1 MSNELNDEAMA
12 QGAEEL
18 KQLNEL
24 FENYQKGGNGT
35 KKKSKEETLAKY
47 FVPRKTKE
55 TFRPL
60 PPKGREKIDVAFFHV
75 VWTNVAGG
83 KKRMRKLYCPAH
95 NDPPVQKK
103 DENGQLVFDQNGKPV
118 NVPQACPLCAKY
130 NAFISKQNPA
140 LKGLKKDDY
149 KSLTEEQQKIK
160 TFNDKI
166 FDEAKKW
173 QAKKFYILK
182 GIDKGVEKDGVKF
195 WRFKHNFKKQGVFDK
210 LIPALQNFIDQNGVA
225 YYDAN
230 QGCDLSITTTEA
242 EFMGRKYID
251 VSAIFPGAKSKLHE
265 DKLIMET
272 WLNDTTTWRDVFKPA
287 TAPVI
292 TPYQYLVLVSES
304 NDPYWEDSDSNNKHW
319 VFPNNPE
326 LQTKAN
332 TRDQNLDAGV
342 SSKFEYATDVVD
354 EDDVV
359 NITNINTSDKS
370 SFSDNAVNLTAEVNK
385 SAVST
390 PVTSSAI
397 SDAEKVIKEINGV
410 NQQTLPV
417 NVQSNPTSTVNTNSS
432 VSNAGAFD
440 DLPF

>member
-18 KQLNEL
+18 RELNEL
-24 FENYQKGGNGT
+24 FDNYQKGGNGT
-35 KKKSKEETLAKY
+35 NGAKKKTKEEILAKY
-47 FVPRKTKE
+47 FVPRKSKE

-75 VWTNVAGG
+75 VMTNKAGG
-83 KKRMRKLYCPAH
+83 KKQIRKLYCPAH

-103 DENGQLVFDQNGKPV
+103 DETGQLVFDQNGKPV
-118 NVPQACPLCAKY
+118 MIPQACPLCAKY
-130 NAFISKQNPA
+130 NAYISKQNPA

-149 KSLTEEQQKIK
+149 KNLTDEQKK
-160 TFNDKI
+160 VKEYNDKI

-173 QAKKFYILK
+173 QAKKFYILR

-210 LIPALQNFIDQNGVA
+210 LIPALQNFIDQNSVA
-225 YYDAN
+225 YYDPN

-251 VSAIFPGAKSKLHE
+251 VSAIFPSAKSKLHD
-265 DKLIMET
+265 DKLIAES
-272 WLNDTTTWRDVFKPA
+272 WLNDPTTWRDIFKPA
-287 TAPVI
+287 TAPII
-292 TPYQYLVLVSES
+292 TPYEYLVLVGQG

-319 VFPNNPE
+319 IFPNNPD
-326 LQTKAN
+326 LQAKAN

-342 SSKFEYATDVVD
+342 SSRFEYATDVVD
-354 EDDVV
+354 EDDAIV
-359 NITNINTSDKS
+359 NITNINSSNKS
-370 SFSDNAVNLTAEVNK
+370 NYVDNAVNVTADLNK
-385 SAVST
+385 SANT
-390 PVTSSAI
+390 AAPV
-397 SDAEKVIKEINGV
+397 
-410 NQQTLPV
+410 
-417 NVQSNPTSTVNTNSS
+417 VNTVTQPAGNTTQQAPVITPS
-432 VSNAGAFD
+432 VDTFNPSTGGGNFD

>member
-1 MSNELNDEAMA
+1 MSNELNDEATA

-18 KQLNEL
+18 KELNEL

-35 KKKSKEETLAKY
+35 NGAKKKTKEEILAKY
-47 FVPRKTKE
+47 FVPRKSKE

-75 VWTNVAGG
+75 AFTNKAGG
-83 KKRMRKLYCPAH
+83 KKQMRKLYCPAH

-103 DENGQLVFDQNGKPV
+103 DETGKPVFDQNGKPV
-118 NVPQACPLCAKY
+118 MIPQACPLCAKY
-130 NAFISKQNPA
+130 NAYIAKQNPA

-149 KSLTEEQQKIK
+149 KNLTDEQKK
-160 TFNDKI
+160 VKEYNDKI

-173 QAKKFYILK
+173 QAKKFYILR
-182 GIDKGVEKDGVKF
+182 GIDKGAEKDGVKF

-210 LIPALQNFIDQNGVA
+210 LIPALQNFIDQNSVA
-225 YYDAN
+225 YYDAK

-251 VSAIFPGAKSKLHE
+251 VSAIFPGAKSELHK
-265 DKLIMET
+265 DNLIAES
-272 WLNDTTTWRDVFKPA
+272 WLNDTTTWRDIFKPA

-292 TPYQYLVLVSES
+292 TPYEYLVLVGQG
-304 NDPYWEDSDSNNKHW
+304 NDPYWEDSDANSKHW
-319 VFPNNPE
+319 VFPNNPD
-326 LQTKAN
+326 LQAKAN

-342 SSKFEYATDVVD
+342 SSRFEYATDVVD
-354 EDDVV
+354 EDDTV

-370 SFSDNAVNLTAEVNK
+370 SFTDSAVNVTAEVNK
-385 SAVST
+385 SANVEQ
-390 PVTSSAI
+390 PVVATTNTA
-397 SDAEKVIKEINGV
+397 
-410 NQQTLPV
+410 PV
-417 NVQSNPTSTVNTNSS
+417 VNTVTQQAPS
-432 VSNAGAFD
+432 VTQTTPSADAFNQSVDNGAFD